1 MTDSRPHWVNTLYER
16 YKYHQEHYTIA
27 KELGDQDSADIHS
40 AISQEIISIL
50 EELGQLVM

>member
-1 MTDSRPHWVNTLYER
+1 MTDSRPHWANTLYER